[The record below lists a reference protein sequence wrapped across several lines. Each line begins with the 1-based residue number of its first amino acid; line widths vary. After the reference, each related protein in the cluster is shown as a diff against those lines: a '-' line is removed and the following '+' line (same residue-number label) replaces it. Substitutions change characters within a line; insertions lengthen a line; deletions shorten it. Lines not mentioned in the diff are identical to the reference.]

1 MKTPWISVLI
11 FFALIALIAVIK
23 KGRVR
28 TRHYDEMQLKIRAD
42 AYQLGYFVTLL
53 STLAVIFLADF
64 GALEHVAD
72 TVFAVFAAM
81 ILGLTVFAVYC
92 IMHEAFFS
100 VGDRSGAY
108 IGLVVLIVVLN
119 GFVSVSRIIDGSI
132 LENGIVT
139 FQSGSSTLMTLMF
152 LAVLAALFVKK
163 AQRKSEGE
171 E

>member
-1 MKTPWISVLI
+1 MKNIWIPMI
-11 FFALIALIAVIK
+11 FVAVMIAMIAVIK
-23 KGRVR
+23 KGRIR

-42 AYQLGYFVTLL
+42 AYQLGYLVTLL

-72 TVFAVFAAM
+72 TVFAVFAAL

-100 VGDRSGAY
+100 VGDRSGTY
-108 IGLVVLIVVLN
+108 IGLVVVIVVLD
-119 GFVSVSRIIDGSI
+119 GFVSVSRFIDGSI

-139 FQSGSSTLMTLMF
+139 FQSGSSTVMTLMF
-152 LAVLAALFVKK
+152 LAVLTALLVKR
-163 AQRKSEGE
+163 AQQKREAE